1 MPKTGIFYISISF
14 IAMYA
19 ANISTES
26 NIIYLISLF
35 IIIPFHNEEL
45 RCQFRWQI
53 SLCHFVTSPRGEI
66 ISQSA
71 FAETLIFHS

>member
-19 ANISTES
+19 ASISTES

-35 IIIPFHNEEL
+35 IIIPFHSEKLEIRNEEL
-45 RCQFRWQI
+45 WCQ
-53 SLCHFVTSPRGEI
+53 LALTD
-66 ISQSA
+66 
-71 FAETLIFHS
+71 

>member
-35 IIIPFHNEEL
+35 IIIPFRNEEL
-45 RCQFRWQI
+45 RCQFR
-53 SLCHFVTSPRGEI
+53 
-66 ISQSA
+66 
-71 FAETLIFHS
+71 

>member
-1 MPKTGIFYISISF
+1 MIFTVPYQVYFTTFWRKRQVFFWKCNNFFAKSENFMPKTGVFYISISF

-35 IIIPFHNEEL
+35 IIIPL
-45 RCQFRWQI
+45 
-53 SLCHFVTSPRGEI
+53 HF
-66 ISQSA
+66 
-71 FAETLIFHS
+71 